1 MSELSEALQ
10 AAIDN
15 QARKY
20 YEADIRV
27 QQGEDPA
34 TVAHDLG
41 LDKIES
47 GAGVRVGGSLFFPIE
62 ALIHNKIES
71 DGRTTL
77 QHRMSEGN
85 EKQYLESTLSNLEK
99 ANEKLIVVKEK
110 KRNLF
115 VVVGCVIGLFFLI
128 GSKDK

>member
-1 MSELSEALQ
+1 MTQGEAIQ
-10 AAIDN
+10 AAIDS
-15 QARKY
+15 QAKKY

-27 QQGEDPA
+27 QQGEDPE
-34 TVAHDLG
+34 TVARDLG
-41 LDKIES
+41 LDKIGS
-47 GAGVRVGGSLFFPIE
+47 GSGVRIGGSLFIPIE
-62 ALIHNKIES
+62 GIIHNKIES

-77 QHRMSEGN
+77 QHKMSEGA

-99 ANEKLIVVKEK
+99 ANEKLKVVNEK

-128 GSKDK
+128 GSKD